1 MFKRLLSA
9 LAGNKASAPEEWI
22 TVHDAYGREVRITR
36 TEWRDKMFLP
46 NLQQHWDDADVLY
59 GLIIA
64 GHNDGFAAELL
75 PAATRLLEIDP
86 LPERSHTILGIVQM
100 DNGQLDA
107 AEATLRAGMARV
119 GETSILLTNLSKVF
133 HDRGDHAQ
141 SEQTLWQAVLADP
154 NQDSGLMGWLAIQQE
169 RGGDA
174 AWLSSLQTVAALP
187 GSWRAQL
194 WLARHYLEQ
203 DDFAAARALY
213 ATVLDGGR
221 YDGNALTMM
230 SGDMGNHGQVALIFE
245 LIGPVY
251 DEHQHDPM
259 TGLNLLRACE
269 ALGQAG
275 QGEALLSRMY
285 ALGIAPLK
293 QHLDQFAQTFQAL
306 RADTAT
312 GTPIDPDNLQVSTLA
327 LSQPVW
333 HYGLRDAGWLF
344 VEKAQDAPRVGF
356 FALSKI
362 TDGTEAAASQR
373 EDDLGRFTRAIPL
386 YLAESAHYWTDYHTS
401 SYFQVVEGGG
411 PVVAGTPADS
421 KLLFDLV
428 PDAMRYFVTGEIGCS
443 GAGVDAEWRL
453 ALTVWDCSTRSMLAS
468 ESGVANRA
476 ELGALVQQLE
486 VRVLA
491 HVGLPRAKPLDAFYT
506 RPAAAAMAPYLDQL
520 GQAFM
525 LMLVAMGAMPTS
537 AMWGERAMLD
547 WPLTMALA
555 SPTEQVPAIM
565 YLSGLGKALDYRSE
579 VLPEYKERTLQ
590 LLQDASA
597 VNGAAARLT
606 PLAWRAFGMR
616 REFDA
621 HLRQQSADA
630 DTAYVQWLERVDS

>member
-9 LAGNKASAPEEWI
+9 MTGNKASPSEELI
-22 TVHDAYGREVRITR
+22 TAHDAYGREVRITR

-46 NLQQHWDDADVLY
+46 NLQHHWDDADALY
-59 GLIIA
+59 SLIIA
-64 GHNDGFAAELL
+64 GHSDGFAAELL
-75 PAATRLLEIDP
+75 PAATRLLDIDP

-107 AEATLRAGMARV
+107 AEATLRAGMAKV
-119 GETSILLTNLSKVF
+119 GESSILLTNLAKVF
-133 HDRGDHAQ
+133 HDRGEHAQ

-154 NQDSGLMGWLAIQQE
+154 NQESGLMGWLAIQQE

-174 AWLSSLQTVAALP
+174 AWLPSLQSAAALP

-194 WLARHYLEQ
+194 WIARHYLEQ
-203 DDFAAARALY
+203 DDVAAARALY
-213 ATVLDGGR
+213 AAVLDGGR

-269 ALGQAG
+269 ALGQVG
-275 QGEALLSRMY
+275 QGEALLERMY
-285 ALGIAPLK
+285 ALGITPLK
-293 QHLDQFAQTFQAL
+293 QHLDQFAQAFQAL

-312 GTPIDPDNLQVSTLA
+312 GTPIDPDSLQVSTLT

-344 VEKAQDAPRVGF
+344 VEKAQDAPAVGF
-356 FALSKI
+356 FALSKS
-362 TDGTEAAASQR
+362 TDNIEAAESQR

-386 YLAESAHYWTDYHTS
+386 YLAEAAHYWTDYRAS

-411 PVVAGTPADS
+411 PVVSGTAADGEA
-421 KLLFDLV
+421 LFDMV
-428 PDAMRYFVTGEIGCS
+428 PDAMRYFVTGDIGCS
-443 GAGVDAEWRL
+443 GAGVDAAWRL
-453 ALTVWDCSTRSMLAS
+453 TLNVWDCRSRTQLAS
-468 ESGVANRA
+468 ESGVASRA
-476 ELGALVQQLE
+476 GLGALVQQLE
-486 VRVLA
+486 LRVLA
-491 HVGLPRAKPLDAFYT
+491 HVGLPRTKPIDAFYT
-506 RPAAAAMAPYLDQL
+506 RPTAATMAPYLDQL

-525 LMLVAMGAMPTS
+525 LTLVAMGAMPTS

-547 WPLTMALA
+547 WPLNMALA
-555 SPTEQVPAIM
+555 SPAEQVPVIM

-590 LLQDASA
+590 LLQDSNAINSA
-597 VNGAAARLT
+597 ATRLA
-606 PLAWRAFGMR
+606 PLAWRVFGMR

-621 HLRQQSADA
+621 HLRQQPADA
-630 DTAYVQWLERVDS
+630 DPAYLQWLERVGG